1 MVKSESVRI
10 LVVDDDRDVQT
21 VLARALERDGHAV
34 STAGSLGESRDVLP
48 SGIDLLVLDLGLP
61 DGSGL
66 ELCKEVR
73 IQGLTLPI
81 LILTA
86 RTQVDARVEGL
97 DAGADDF
104 LSKPF
109 ALAELRA
116 RVRALGRRGPVS
128 RAFFHAHEDVL
139 FDFSGRRAT
148 RGAREVAVT
157 AREWAILELL
167 AHRAGR
173 VTTRA
178 DLLDGVWGDASESA
192 GNSLEVLV
200 ARLRKKFGAD
210 IIKTL
215 RGEGYSLS
223 GGARPGPSS

>member
-1 MVKSESVRI
+1 MRI
-10 LVVDDDRDVQT
+10 LVVDDEHDVRA
-21 VLARALERDGHAV
+21 VLARALERDGHV
-34 STAGSLGESRDVLP
+34 VGTAGSLEEARAGFA
-48 SGIDLLVLDLGLP
+48 SGVDLLVLDVGLP

-66 ELCKEVR
+66 ELCRELRVGE
-73 IQGLTLPI
+73 QTVPI

-86 RTQVDARVEGL
+86 RTQVELRVEGL
-97 DAGADDF
+97 DAGADDY
-104 LSKPF
+104 LTKPF

-128 RAFFHAHEDVL
+128 RAFFHTHNDVA
-139 FDFSGRRAT
+139 FDFTGRRAT
-148 RGAREVAVT
+148 RAQKEVPVT

-167 AHRAGR
+167 ANRAGR

-178 DLLDGVWGDASESA
+178 DLLDIVWGESNEFT

-200 ARLRKKFGAD
+200 ARLRKKFGSD

-223 GGARPGPSS
+223 GGPQTGRIS

>member
-1 MVKSESVRI
+1 VRV
-10 LVVDDDRDVQT
+10 LVVDDDEDVRA

-34 STAGSLGESRDVLP
+34 TTSSCLAEARQALAAGVE
-48 SGIDLLVLDLGLP
+48 LLVLDLGLP

-66 ELCKEVR
+66 ELCRELRV
-73 IQGLTLPI
+73 GENTLPI

-86 RTQVDARVEGL
+86 RTQVELRVEGL
-97 DAGADDF
+97 DAGADDY
-104 LSKPF
+104 LAKPF

-128 RAFFHAHEDVL
+128 RSFFHQHGEVNL
-139 FDFSGRRAT
+139 DFAGRRAT
-148 RGAREVAVT
+148 RGDREVPVT

-167 AHRAGR
+167 ANRAGGI
-173 VTTRA
+173 TTRS
-178 DLLDGVWGDASESA
+178 DLLDIVWGDTSESA

-200 ARLRKKFGAD
+200 ARLRKKFGAE

-223 GGARPGPSS
+223 GSTRSDGPH